1 MNMWIKRELF
11 ERLLTDKARAEG
23 QALTLATRIAAQ
35 DVTLDWLKVQ
45 LTKSEYERASLIQT
59 YMGVKIPV
67 MEIATE
73 KPTHEVLTAEKVL
86 AATIDFN
93 DVGDDEAKAQG
104 LDWDAE
110 GRLTQHGKLVQ

>member
-1 MNMWIKRELF
+1 MWIKRELF
-11 ERLLTDKARAEG
+11 ERLLTDKSRAEG
-23 QALTLATRIAAQ
+23 QALTLANRIAAQ
-35 DVTLDWLKVQ
+35 DATMDWLKVQ
-45 LTKSEYERASLIQT
+45 LTKSEYERAQLIQN

-73 KPTHEVLTAEKVL
+73 KPTQDRLTAEKVL

-93 DVGDDEAKAQG
+93 DVGDEESKRQG

-110 GRLTQHGKLVQ
+110 GRLTQNGKLVQ

>member
-1 MNMWIKRELF
+1 MWLKRELF

-23 QALTLATRIAAQ
+23 QALTLAQRIVAQ
-35 DVTLDWLKVQ
+35 DATMDWLKVQ
-45 LTKSEYERASLIQT
+45 LTKSEYERAQLIQN

-67 MEIATE
+67 IAMETTTPAEE
-73 KPTHEVLTAEKVL
+73 KLTVEKVL
-86 AATIDFN
+86 AATVDFS
-93 DVGDDEAKAQG
+93 DIGDDAAKAAG